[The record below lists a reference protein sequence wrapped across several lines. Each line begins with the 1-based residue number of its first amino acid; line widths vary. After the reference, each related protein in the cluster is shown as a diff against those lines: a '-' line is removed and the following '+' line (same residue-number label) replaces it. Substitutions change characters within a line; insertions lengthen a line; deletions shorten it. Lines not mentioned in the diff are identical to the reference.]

1 MSTKMISIASDYSTS
16 PAGRTPAD
24 GPHNGQRFRENV
36 LIPALR
42 DSVREGRVLLVDLD
56 GAFSYSSSFLE
67 EAFGGLV
74 RAGVFTVPEI
84 EKHLKIQ
91 SSNPI
96 YASFVKDAQA
106 YLADALKAAAH

>member
-1 MSTKMISIASDYSTS
+1 MISIASDYSSS
-16 PAGRTPAD
+16 PAGRTPED
-24 GPHNGQRFRENV
+24 GPFSGQRFREAV

-42 DSVREGRVLLVDLD
+42 DAIARGTTLIVDLD

-74 RAGVFTVPEI
+74 RTNIFSASEI
-84 EKHLKIQ
+84 NDHLKLH

-96 YASFVKDAQA
+96 YASFVKDAQL
-106 YLADALKAAAH
+106 YLAEALKARSH

>member
-1 MSTKMISIASDYSTS
+1 MISIATDYSTS

-24 GPHNGQRFRENV
+24 GPFNGQRFRDSI
-36 LIPALR
+36 LAPALR
-42 DSVREGRVLLVDLD
+42 EAINQNAVLVVDLD

-74 RAGVFTVPEI
+74 RTGLFSAAEI
-84 EKHLKIQ
+84 TAHLELR
-91 SSNPI
+91 SNDPI

-106 YLADALKAAAH
+106 YLRDALKARSH